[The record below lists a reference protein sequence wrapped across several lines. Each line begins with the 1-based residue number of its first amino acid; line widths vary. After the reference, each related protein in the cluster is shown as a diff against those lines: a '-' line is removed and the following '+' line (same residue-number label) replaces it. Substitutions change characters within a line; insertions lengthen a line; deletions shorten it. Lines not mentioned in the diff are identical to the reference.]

1 MWKKFVSEV
10 MAGREASMKLLQE
23 MTGYIL
29 YADSILQKC
38 FFLMGDGANGKSVFL
53 NVIRAVF
60 GEANVSNVEMSSL
73 IEPFQRI
80 NLINSLVNISTET
93 SSNVKGAESIFK
105 QIVVGDTING
115 CYKNKDF
122 VNFNPRCVMISACN
136 EYIKSR
142 DTTSGFLRRIC
153 FIDFPCKF
161 EGEKADTELE
171 VKLKAELPGI
181 FNWAY
186 EGYKRLC
193 EQKKFTETRE
203 QAVMMEEFVQIMNP
217 VAAFIREC
225 LSDYTGRIERSA
237 LYQKYVSWCKEAG
250 HESQSR
256 NKFMQS
262 FRKTIRQLMP
272 CVKEVTV
279 MGTRCFEFSEEFDES
294 QARPLSDFFADDEG

>member
-1 MWKKFVSEV
+1 M
-10 MAGREASMKLLQE
+10 
-23 MTGYIL
+23 
-29 YADSILQKC
+29 
-38 FFLMGDGANGKSVFL
+38 
-53 NVIRAVF
+53 
-60 GEANVSNVEMSSL
+60 
-73 IEPFQRI
+73 
-80 NLINSLVNISTET
+80 
-93 SSNVKGAESIFK
+93 KGAESIFK

-171 VKLKAELPGI
+171 SKLKTELAGI

-186 EGYKRLC
+186 EGYKRLR
-193 EQKKFTETRE
+193 EQKKFTETHE
-203 QAVMMEEFVQIMNP
+203 QAIMMEEFVQIMNP

-250 HESQSR
+250 HEAQSR
-256 NKFMQS
+256 NKFMQT
-262 FRKTIRQLMP
+262 FKKTIKQLMP
-272 CVKEVTV
+272 YVKESKA
-279 MGTRCFEFSEEFDES
+279 MGIRYFEFTEEFDES
-294 QARPLSDFFADDEG
+294 KARPLSDFFTDDEG